1 MKLYQGF
8 TLIESLL
15 VLFIVTL
22 FVSLPS
28 VMVQG
33 AKENLEVLHFL
44 DHFEKNILLTQQ
56 AAITSNKRT
65 KMIQRDTT
73 REYYFYTDTIE
84 RLDMPEDLRASRIKT
99 LYFNSGTGNN
109 SSLQELHFYWD
120 KNKQKITYRFLFARG
135 HYEKK
140 ITTIR

>member
-1 MKLYQGF
+1 MKTHQAF

-15 VLFIVTL
+15 VLLVVTL
-22 FVSLPS
+22 FIALPS
-28 VMVQG
+28 IVIQDT
-33 AKENLEVLHFL
+33 KETLEVVHFL
-44 DHFEKNILLTQQ
+44 DNFEKKIIATQQ
-56 AAITSNKRT
+56 AAITSNKKT

-84 RLDMPEDLRASRIKT
+84 KLDLPEDLRASKIKT
-99 LYFNSGTGNN
+99 LYFNSGSGNN
-109 SSLQELHFYWD
+109 SSLQNLHFYWD

-140 ITTIR
+140 ITSIK